1 MLEALLQETASQG
14 VSGMAL
20 YALLSGVS
28 VVFLF
33 PGSIFMTAAGA
44 AFGLARGFL
53 VAQSAGWLGAML
65 AFLVSRYLARP
76 RVERWVATK
85 PSFASVDE
93 AIGKEGWKIVLLSRC
108 CPVFPYIFQNYAFGL
123 SRVSFAG
130 YALATFVGLIPT
142 TLVFA
147 YLGSLGRSGAETVS
161 GDESMLGLA
170 LKILGLVATVVVCV
184 FIARVSRR
192 ALAKAGV

>member
-1 MLEALLQETASQG
+1 
-14 VSGMAL
+14 
-20 YALLSGVS
+20 
-28 VVFLF
+28 
-33 PGSIFMTAAGA
+33 
-44 AFGLARGFL
+44 
-53 VAQSAGWLGAML
+53 ML

-76 RVERWVATK
+76 RVDRWVATK
-85 PSFASVDE
+85 PSFAAVDE
-93 AIGKEGWKIVLLSRC
+93 AIGTEGFKIVLLSRC

-123 SRVSFAG
+123 TRVSFTG
-130 YALATFVGLIPT
+130 YALASFVGLIPT

-161 GDESMLGLA
+161 GDESMLGLV
-170 LKILGLVATVVVCV
+170 LKIFGLIATVVVCA